1 MVELMT
7 RKLFV
12 TTAVRHNGGWLLATN
27 VHDVGMIHAFADTDE
42 DIDLMIRQ
50 NICSFK
56 NFQPF
61 DFDIHVDFPGEKPS
75 IDR

>member
-1 MVELMT
+1 
-7 RKLFV
+7 
-12 TTAVRHNGGWLLATN
+12 
-27 VHDVGMIHAFADTDE
+27 MIHAFADTDE